1 MVGPLGN
8 IIRRAFRLVRRKN
21 AGFQL
26 IADNLPADVVAGLEI
41 LHEEQQAYLDERRQR
56 DEEIDSAKR
65 ELAKQKGR

>member
-21 AGFQL
+21 AGFL
-26 IADNLPADVVAGLEI
+26 LTADNLPADVVAALEI
-41 LHEEQQAYLDERRQR
+41 LHEEQQVYLDERRQR